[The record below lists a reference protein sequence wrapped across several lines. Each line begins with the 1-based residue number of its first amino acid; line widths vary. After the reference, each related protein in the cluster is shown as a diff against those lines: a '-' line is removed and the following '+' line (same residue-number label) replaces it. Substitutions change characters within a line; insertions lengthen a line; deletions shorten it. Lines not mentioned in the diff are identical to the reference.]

1 MIVSR
6 CEATFSGYRI
16 RLIDWSGRNFNV
28 IMVTNRQTKCDIT
41 FSKKVRIFSHSFFKC
56 CLYLSNSEAP
66 RYPFTKILFSKLIT
80 ASKLIEDFL
89 DFNGAKNNKQ
99 WFYYRE
105 LAATMLHLGM
115 ACYSQK
121 HILNRL
127 VFYQLD
133 GTNDFETQGKKNLLF
148 LTDALLKIAPE
159 VVREARRL
167 GIKQPDD
174 HFQDDNFTSVITNVA
189 LPNDISIDEK
199 DQNRRRQQIVIIAS
213 DFLKISRDF
222 DQFGIFL
229 TCTLEEIQN
238 IVPDKVNEVEIRRYE
253 MLVHNL
259 QSAFDTY
266 VAPGGFMRDDGK
278 LSELRSNFS
287 VVFHLLQLTGRLLH
301 YYERH
306 LYKTGYKNIYQ
317 KTQEKLSILVNSDRL
332 LERIV
337 NYGLYYACHYLSTGR
352 ALARDVL
359 NANIIRSTLT
369 TGIPVER
376 GFHLRPSLLVSKIVR
391 HYGGQVELCVGD
403 NRFDASSVLD
413 IQWAGGMI
421 QKENIGRVTFK
432 GDDRALNDIKILAAR
447 NYGEDTMGKGVPL
460 PQALNYLR

>member
-1 MIVSR
+1 
-6 CEATFSGYRI
+6 
-16 RLIDWSGRNFNV
+16 
-28 IMVTNRQTKCDIT
+28 MVNNQQIKCDIT
-41 FSKKVRIFSHSFFKC
+41 FSKKVQIYSHSLLKC
-56 CLYLSNSEAP
+56 CLYISNSDASG
-66 RYPFTKILFSKLIT
+66 YPFSKILFSKLIT
-80 ASKLIEDFL
+80 SSKLMEDFL

-105 LAATMLHLGM
+105 LAASMLYLGM
-115 ACYSQK
+115 ASYSQK

-127 VFYQLD
+127 VFYKLD
-133 GTNDFETQGKKNLLF
+133 DTTDFVSEGDKNLLF
-148 LTDALLKIAPE
+148 LTDALQKIGPE
-159 VVREARRL
+159 LIREAGRL

-174 HFQDDNFTSVITNVA
+174 YFKDDNFTSVITNEP
-189 LPNDISIDEK
+189 LPNDISIDKK

-213 DFLKISRDF
+213 DFLSISRAF

-229 TCTLEEIQN
+229 ACTLEEIQK

-266 VAPGGFMRDDGK
+266 VVPGGLTSDNGK
-278 LSELRSNFS
+278 LKELRSHFS

-306 LYKTGYKNIYQ
+306 LHKSGYKNIYQ
-317 KTQEKLSILVNSDRL
+317 ETQEKLSALVNSDIL
-332 LERIV
+332 LDRIV

-352 ALARDVL
+352 ELAQEIL
-359 NANIIRSTLT
+359 NANIIRTTLT
-369 TGIPVER
+369 AGIPVER
-376 GFHLRPSLLVSKIVR
+376 GFHLRPSLLVSKIVQ

-403 NRFDASSVLD
+403 NHFDASSVLD

-421 QKENIGRVTFK
+421 QKEGITRVTFK
-432 GDDRALNDIKILAAR
+432 GDDRALKDIKILAAR
-447 NYGEDTMGKGVPL
+447 NYGEDTMGKDVPL
-460 PQALNYLR
+460 PKELNYLR